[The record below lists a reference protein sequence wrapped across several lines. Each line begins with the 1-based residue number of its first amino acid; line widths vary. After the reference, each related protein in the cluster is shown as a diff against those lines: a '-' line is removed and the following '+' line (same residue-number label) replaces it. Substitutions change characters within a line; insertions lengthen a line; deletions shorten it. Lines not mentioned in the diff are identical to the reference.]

1 MSATTLTKPAERAG
15 SRLDTKQLVTLAMLS
30 AIAYAVMFMSKAL
43 PSVNGFLDFDFKDVI
58 ICVGGFIYGPLAA
71 ALMSILVAFIEL
83 VTISSTG
90 LWGFLMNCLATCAF
104 CCTACYVY
112 KKRHTQRGA
121 VLGLALGVVCLVV
134 VMLLWNFLITPI
146 YTGYPREVVTAML
159 LPVFLPFNLAKGGM
173 NMAVTLLLYKPI
185 VTTLRRANLAPP
197 SHSSAQ
203 DKKLNVGFLL
213 FSAALLAPF
222 ITTIVDALSLLIYF
236 TIATHILG
244 L

>member
-159 LPVFLPFNLAKGGM
+159 LPVVLPFNLAKGGM

-185 VTTLRRANLAPP
+185 VTALRRAKLAPP
-197 SHSSAQ
+197 SHSQGQPGKKGSA
-203 DKKLNVGFLL
+203 GSLL
-213 FSAALLAPF
+213 FSAALLATF
-222 ITTIVDALSLLIYF
+222 VTLALVLMGVI
-236 TIATHILG
+236 
-244 L
+244 

>member
-1 MSATTLTKPAERAG
+1 MKEDFFMSATTLTKPAERAG

-185 VTTLRRANLAPP
+185 VTALRRAKLAPP
-197 SHSSAQ
+197 SHSQGQPGKKGSA
-203 DKKLNVGFLL
+203 GSLL
-213 FSAALLAPF
+213 FSAALLATF
-222 ITTIVDALSLLIYF
+222 VTLALVLMGVI
-236 TIATHILG
+236 
-244 L
+244 

>member
-185 VTTLRRANLAPP
+185 VTALRRAKLAPP
-197 SHSSAQ
+197 SHSQGQPGKKSSA
-203 DKKLNVGFLL
+203 GSLL
-213 FSAALLAPF
+213 FSAALLATF
-222 ITTIVDALSLLIYF
+222 VTLALVLMGVI
-236 TIATHILG
+236 
-244 L
+244 

>member
-104 CCTACYVY
+104 CCTASYLY
-112 KKRHTQRGA
+112 KRLHTKRGA
-121 VLGLALGVVCLVV
+121 VIGLSLGVVCLVV

-185 VTTLRRANLAPP
+185 VTALRRAKLAPP
-197 SHSSAQ
+197 SHSQGQPGKKGSA
-203 DKKLNVGFLL
+203 GSLL
-213 FSAALLAPF
+213 FSAALLATF
-222 ITTIVDALSLLIYF
+222 VTLALVLMGVI
-236 TIATHILG
+236 
-244 L
+244 

>member
-58 ICVGGFIYGPLAA
+58 ICVGGFVYGPLSA
-71 ALMSILVAFIEL
+71 ALMSILVAFIEM
-83 VTISSTG
+83 VTISGTG

-185 VTTLRRANLAPP
+185 VTALRRAKLAPP
-197 SHSSAQ
+197 SHSQGQPGKKGSA
-203 DKKLNVGFLL
+203 GSLL
-213 FSAALLAPF
+213 FSAALLATF
-222 ITTIVDALSLLIYF
+222 VTLALVLMGVI
-236 TIATHILG
+236 
-244 L
+244 

>member
-58 ICVGGFIYGPLAA
+58 ICVGGFVYGPLSA

-185 VTTLRRANLAPP
+185 VTALRRAKLAPP
-197 SHSSAQ
+197 SHSQGQPGKKGSA
-203 DKKLNVGFLL
+203 GSLL
-213 FSAALLAPF
+213 FSAALLATF
-222 ITTIVDALSLLIYF
+222 VTLALVLMGVI
-236 TIATHILG
+236 
-244 L
+244 

>member
-1 MSATTLTKPAERAG
+1 MSATTLTEPAERAG

-185 VTTLRRANLAPP
+185 VTALRRAKLAPP
-197 SHSSAQ
+197 SHSQGQPGKKGSA
-203 DKKLNVGFLL
+203 GSLL
-213 FSAALLAPF
+213 FSAALLATF
-222 ITTIVDALSLLIYF
+222 VTLALVLMGVI
-236 TIATHILG
+236 
-244 L
+244 

>member
-104 CCTACYVY
+104 CCTASYVY
-112 KKRHTQRGA
+112 KKLHTKKGA
-121 VLGLALGVVCLVV
+121 VIGLALGVVCLVA
-134 VMLLWNFLITPI
+134 VMLLWNYLITPI
-146 YTGYPREVVTAML
+146 YMGLPREAVAAML
-159 LPVFLPFNLAKGGM
+159 LPVFFPFNLAKGGM

-185 VTTLRRANLAPP
+185 VTALRRAKLAPP
-197 SHSSAQ
+197 SHSQGQPGKKGSA
-203 DKKLNVGFLL
+203 GSLL
-213 FSAALLAPF
+213 FSAALLATF
-222 ITTIVDALSLLIYF
+222 VTLALVLTGVI
-236 TIATHILG
+236 
-244 L
+244 

>member
-83 VTISSTG
+83 VTIRSTG

-185 VTTLRRANLAPP
+185 VTALRRAKLAPP
-197 SHSSAQ
+197 SHSQGQPGKKGSA
-203 DKKLNVGFLL
+203 GSLL
-213 FSAALLAPF
+213 FSAALLATF
-222 ITTIVDALSLLIYF
+222 VTLALVLMGVI
-236 TIATHILG
+236 
-244 L
+244 

>member
-185 VTTLRRANLAPP
+185 VTALRRAKLAPP
-197 SHSSAQ
+197 SHSQGQPGKKGSA
-203 DKKLNVGFLL
+203 GSLL
-213 FSAALLAPF
+213 FSAALLGTF
-222 ITTIVDALSLLIYF
+222 VTLALVLMGVI
-236 TIATHILG
+236 
-244 L
+244 

>member
-121 VLGLALGVVCLVV
+121 VLGLALGVVCLVA

-185 VTTLRRANLAPP
+185 VTALRRAKLAPP
-197 SHSSAQ
+197 SHSQGQPGKKGSA
-203 DKKLNVGFLL
+203 GSLL
-213 FSAALLAPF
+213 FSAALLATF
-222 ITTIVDALSLLIYF
+222 VTLALVLMGVI
-236 TIATHILG
+236 
-244 L
+244 

>member
-121 VLGLALGVVCLVV
+121 VLGLALGVVCLVA

-185 VTTLRRANLAPP
+185 VTALRRAKLAPP
-197 SHSSAQ
+197 SHSQGQPGKKGSA
-203 DKKLNVGFLL
+203 GSLL
-213 FSAALLAPF
+213 FSAALLATF
-222 ITTIVDALSLLIYF
+222 ITLALVLTGTI
-236 TIATHILG
+236 
-244 L
+244 

>member
-1 MSATTLTKPAERAG
+1 MSASTLTKPAEQTAAQPV
-15 SRLDTKQLVTLAMLS
+15 SRLNTKQLVTLAMLS
-30 AIAYAVMFMSKAL
+30 GIAYVVMLLSKSL

-58 ICVGGFIYGPLAA
+58 ICIGGFIYGPLSA
-71 ALMSILVAFIEL
+71 ALMSILVAFIEM
-83 VTISSTG
+83 VTVSHTAF
-90 LWGFLMNCLATCAF
+90 WGFLMNCLATCAF

-121 VLGLALGVVCLVV
+121 VLGLALGAVCLVV

-185 VTTLRRANLAPP
+185 VTALRRAKLAPP
-197 SHSSAQ
+197 SHSQGQPGKKGSA
-203 DKKLNVGFLL
+203 GSLL
-213 FSAALLAPF
+213 FSAALLATF
-222 ITTIVDALSLLIYF
+222 VTLALVLMGVI
-236 TIATHILG
+236 
-244 L
+244 

>member
-197 SHSSAQ
+197 SHSQGQPGKKGSA
-203 DKKLNVGFLL
+203 GSLL
-213 FSAALLAPF
+213 FSAALLATF
-222 ITTIVDALSLLIYF
+222 VTLALVLMGVI
-236 TIATHILG
+236 
-244 L
+244 

>member
-1 MSATTLTKPAERAG
+1 MSATTLTKPAERVG

-83 VTISSTG
+83 VTISGTG

-173 NMAVTLLLYKPI
+173 NMAATLLLYPP
-185 VTTLRRANLAPP
+185 VVSAMRRAGVVP
-197 SHSSAQ
+197 SSQSTQEKRINA
-203 DKKLNVGFLL
+203 GFVL
-213 FSAALLAPF
+213 F
-222 ITTIVDALSLLIYF
+222 ALSLL
-236 TIATHILG
+236 ATFVVFALVLAGVI
-244 L
+244 

>member
-185 VTTLRRANLAPP
+185 VTALRRAKLAPP
-197 SHSSAQ
+197 SHSQGQPGKKGSA
-203 DKKLNVGFLL
+203 GSLL
-213 FSAALLAPF
+213 FSAALLATF
-222 ITTIVDALSLLIYF
+222 VTLALVLMGVI
-236 TIATHILG
+236 
-244 L
+244 

>member
-1 MSATTLTKPAERAG
+1 MSTTTLTKPAERAG

-121 VLGLALGVVCLVV
+121 VLGLALGAVCLVV

-185 VTTLRRANLAPP
+185 VTALRRAKLAPP
-197 SHSSAQ
+197 SHSQGQPGKKGSA
-203 DKKLNVGFLL
+203 GSLL
-213 FSAALLAPF
+213 FSAALLATF
-222 ITTIVDALSLLIYF
+222 VTLALVLMGVI
-236 TIATHILG
+236 
-244 L
+244 

>member
-1 MSATTLTKPAERAG
+1 
-15 SRLDTKQLVTLAMLS
+15 MLS

-185 VTTLRRANLAPP
+185 VTALRRAKLAPP
-197 SHSSAQ
+197 SHSQGQPGKKGSA
-203 DKKLNVGFLL
+203 GSLL
-213 FSAALLAPF
+213 FSAALLATF
-222 ITTIVDALSLLIYF
+222 VTLALVLMGVI
-236 TIATHILG
+236 
-244 L
+244 

>member
-197 SHSSAQ
+197 SHSPAQ

-213 FSAALLAPF
+213 FSAALLATF
-222 ITTIVDALSLLIYF
+222 ITLALVLTGTI
-236 TIATHILG
+236 
-244 L
+244 

>member
-1 MSATTLTKPAERAG
+1 MSVTTLTKPAERAG

-185 VTTLRRANLAPP
+185 VTALRRAKLAPP
-197 SHSSAQ
+197 SHSQGQPGKKGSA
-203 DKKLNVGFLL
+203 GSLL
-213 FSAALLAPF
+213 FSAALLATF
-222 ITTIVDALSLLIYF
+222 VTLALVLMGVI
-236 TIATHILG
+236 
-244 L
+244 

>member
-121 VLGLALGVVCLVV
+121 VLGLALGLVCLVV

-185 VTTLRRANLAPP
+185 VTALRRAKLAPP
-197 SHSSAQ
+197 SHSQGQPGKKGSA
-203 DKKLNVGFLL
+203 GSLL
-213 FSAALLAPF
+213 FSAALLATF
-222 ITTIVDALSLLIYF
+222 VTLALVLMGVI
-236 TIATHILG
+236 
-244 L
+244 

>member
-185 VTTLRRANLAPP
+185 VTALRRAKLAPP
-197 SHSSAQ
+197 SHSQGQPGKKGSA
-203 DKKLNVGFLL
+203 GSLL
-213 FSAALLAPF
+213 FSVALLATF
-222 ITTIVDALSLLIYF
+222 VTLALVLMGVI
-236 TIATHILG
+236 
-244 L
+244 

>member
-58 ICVGGFIYGPLAA
+58 ICVGGFVYGPLSA
-71 ALMSILVAFIEL
+71 ALMSILVAFIEM
-83 VTISSTG
+83 VTISGTG

-104 CCTACYVY
+104 CCTASYLY
-112 KKRHTQRGA
+112 KWLHTKRGA
-121 VLGLALGVVCLVV
+121 VIGRSLGVVCLVA
-134 VMLLWNFLITPI
+134 VMLLWNYLITPI
-146 YTGYPREVVTAML
+146 YMGLPRQSVAAML

-185 VTTLRRANLAPP
+185 VTALRRAKLAPP
-197 SHSSAQ
+197 SHSQGQPGKKGSA
-203 DKKLNVGFLL
+203 GSLL
-213 FSAALLAPF
+213 FSAALLATF
-222 ITTIVDALSLLIYF
+222 VTLALVLMGVI
-236 TIATHILG
+236 
-244 L
+244 

>member
-15 SRLDTKQLVTLAMLS
+15 SRLETKQLVTLAMLS

-134 VMLLWNFLITPI
+134 VMLMWNFLITPI

-185 VTTLRRANLAPP
+185 VTALRRAKLAPP
-197 SHSSAQ
+197 SHSQGQPGKKGSA
-203 DKKLNVGFLL
+203 GSLL
-213 FSAALLAPF
+213 FSAALLATF
-222 ITTIVDALSLLIYF
+222 VTLALVLMGVI
-236 TIATHILG
+236 
-244 L
+244 

>member
-1 MSATTLTKPAERAG
+1 
-15 SRLDTKQLVTLAMLS
+15 MLS

-121 VLGLALGVVCLVV
+121 VLGLALGVVCLVA

-185 VTTLRRANLAPP
+185 VTALRRAKLAPP
-197 SHSSAQ
+197 SHSQGQPGKKGSA
-203 DKKLNVGFLL
+203 GSLL
-213 FSAALLAPF
+213 FSAALLATF
-222 ITTIVDALSLLIYF
+222 VTLALVLMGVI
-236 TIATHILG
+236 
-244 L
+244 

>member
-15 SRLDTKQLVTLAMLS
+15 SHLDTKQLVTLAMLS

-185 VTTLRRANLAPP
+185 VTALRRAKLVPP
-197 SHSSAQ
+197 SHSQGQPGKKGSA
-203 DKKLNVGFLL
+203 GSLL
-213 FSAALLAPF
+213 FSAALLATF
-222 ITTIVDALSLLIYF
+222 VTLALVLMGVI
-236 TIATHILG
+236 
-244 L
+244 

>member
-185 VTTLRRANLAPP
+185 VTALRRAKLAPP
-197 SHSSAQ
+197 SHSQGQPGKKGSA
-203 DKKLNVGFLL
+203 GSLL
-213 FSAALLAPF
+213 FSAALLATF
-222 ITTIVDALSLLIYF
+222 VTLALVQMGVI
-236 TIATHILG
+236 
-244 L
+244 

>member
-121 VLGLALGVVCLVV
+121 VLGLVLGVVCLVV

-185 VTTLRRANLAPP
+185 VTALRRAKLAPP
-197 SHSSAQ
+197 SHSQGQPGKKGSA
-203 DKKLNVGFLL
+203 GSLL
-213 FSAALLAPF
+213 FSAALLATF
-222 ITTIVDALSLLIYF
+222 VTLALVLMGVI
-236 TIATHILG
+236 
-244 L
+244 